1 MADYFADAYF
11 GSKYWTANYFQ
22 GGEVDPNAM
31 SASLSGTGGLTADL
45 TAAAEVVTIQGGGW
59 LSKEQL
65 REYEKRKRRK
75 RSAIDDLETTVER
88 AYSKLH
94 GKAETPPVE
103 TPAAVVVAAKEVVKT
118 LATRKA
124 GGVASADDLVIFKEI
139 RRLLDAVVA
148 DMKRREQEEEEAIV
162 LLLAA

>member
-1 MADYFADAYF
+1 MADHFADAYWSTKF
-11 GSKYWTANYFQ
+11 WTVNYFQ
-22 GGEVDPNAM
+22 GGEVDLNAM
-31 SASLSGTGGLTADL
+31 QAALSGAGAVSATL
-45 TAAAEVVTIQGGGW
+45 TAATVAVVIQGGGW

-65 REYEKRKRRK
+65 REYEKTKRRK

-124 GGVASADDLVIFKEI
+124 EKIASADDLATLKEI